1 MRGASI
7 ADGQQHDIAQHRVG
21 VLDPGHNE
29 RLDAS
34 SGEEL
39 DGSVVAL
46 KATDA
51 VAHAVADQLGHR
63 RCEGENG
70 QAFGAALPGVVQDEV
85 DDPSNFGGR
94 PFDGAVVAGQHCR

>member
-1 MRGASI
+1 MSDDLLKRI
-7 ADGQQHDIAQHRVG
+7 QAD
-21 VLDPGHNE
+21 
-29 RLDAS
+29 
-34 SGEEL
+34 
-39 DGSVVAL
+39 SVVAL

-70 QAFGAALPGVVQDEV
+70 QALGAALPGVVQDEV
-85 DDPSNFGGR
+85 DDPGDLGGG